1 MKRACS
7 SLQALFVVRRKVTFV
22 VIINFDEIIVIL
34 QNLCYNEYALK
45 RSTTFTYLFVSKH
58 RSHLDCETE
67 TVSLLQVNNHFF
79 ETPILQKN

>member
-58 RSHLDCETE
+58 QSQLKCGTE
-67 TVSLLQVNNHFF
+67 PSITYQKRITDFF
-79 ETPILQKN
+79 SVDFLEN

>member
-34 QNLCYNEYALK
+34 QNL
-45 RSTTFTYLFVSKH
+45 KH
-58 RSHLDCETE
+58 I
-67 TVSLLQVNNHFF
+67 NKF
-79 ETPILQKN
+79 